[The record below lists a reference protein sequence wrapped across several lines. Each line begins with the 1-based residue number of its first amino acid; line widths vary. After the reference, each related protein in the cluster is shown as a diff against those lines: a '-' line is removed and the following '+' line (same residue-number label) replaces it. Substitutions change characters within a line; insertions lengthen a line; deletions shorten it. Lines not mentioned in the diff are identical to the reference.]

1 MPREIARELTPAL
14 GNSRSILRCAP
25 AGGSLRRM
33 TLRLLLGIA
42 LCIFAGCHSEKKSAG
57 VPKEYEPRAGD
68 FVFQS
73 LPHNPLIDAIEGSSG
88 SPFSHCGIVKRRG
101 EQWVVIEAI
110 GPVKETTLSWWIAQ
124 GRDKAFVTY
133 RLREPLTQKIPAII
147 AAAEKYEG
155 RPYDIHYDMDD
166 EKIYCSELLYK
177 AVRDATGRK
186 LGKIRKLGELNWRP
200 YEQVIR
206 NIENGNLPLDR
217 EMITPRDFSEAPELQ
232 QIFRSRM

>member
-1 MPREIARELTPAL
+1 M
-14 GNSRSILRCAP
+14 N
-25 AGGSLRRM
+25 
-33 TLRLLLGIA
+33 LRLLLGLA
-42 LCIFAGCHSEKKSAG
+42 LCIFSGCRAEKKNAA
-57 VPKEYEPRAGD
+57 VPSEYEPQAGD

-73 LPHNPLIDAIEGSSG
+73 LPHDPLVDAIEGSSG

-124 GRDKAFVTY
+124 GRDKAFVAF
-133 RLREPLTQKIPAII
+133 RLRDPLVKKVPPIL

-177 AVRDATGRK
+177 SVRDATGRQ
-186 LGKIRKLGELNWRP
+186 LGKIRKLGELHWQP

-206 NIENGNLPLDR
+206 RIENGNLPLDR
-217 EMITPRDFSEAPELQ
+217 EMITPRDFSEAPELR

>member
-1 MPREIARELTPAL
+1 MP
-14 GNSRSILRCAP
+14 
-25 AGGSLRRM
+25 RM
-33 TLRLLLGIA
+33 TLRLILAIA
-42 LCIFAGCHSEKKSAG
+42 LCIFAGCRSEKKSAAA
-57 VPKEYEPRAGD
+57 PTEYDPQAGD

-73 LPHNPLIDAIEGSSG
+73 LPHNALIDAIEGSSG
-88 SPFSHCGIVKRRG
+88 SPFSHCGIVKKRAG
-101 EQWVVIEAI
+101 VKPHDPAWVVIEAI
-110 GPVKETTLSWWIAQ
+110 GPVKETRLSWWIAQ
-124 GRDKAFVTY
+124 GRDSADVVY
-133 RLREPLTQKIPAII
+133 RLRDPLVQKVPAII

-186 LGKIRKLGELNWRP
+186 LGKTRKLGELHWRP

-206 NIENGNLPLDR
+206 SIENGNLPLDR
-217 EMITPRDFSEAPELQ
+217 EMITPRDLSEAPELR

>member
-1 MPREIARELTPAL
+1 
-14 GNSRSILRCAP
+14 
-25 AGGSLRRM
+25 M
-33 TLRLLLGIA
+33 TRLFLPGIA
-42 LCIFAGCHSEKKSAG
+42 LCIFAGCRAEKKSAAA
-57 VPKEYEPRAGD
+57 PTEYAPQAGD

-88 SPFSHCGIVKRRG
+88 SPFSHCGIVKKRAVVKLHDPP
-101 EQWVVIEAI
+101 WVVIEAI
-110 GPVKETTLSWWIAQ
+110 GPVKETRLPFWIAQ
-124 GRDKAFVTY
+124 GRDSAYAVF
-133 RLREPLTQKIPAII
+133 RLREPLAKQVPAIL
-147 AAAEKYEG
+147 AAAGKYEG

-166 EKIYCSELLYK
+166 ENIYCSELLFK

-206 NIENGNLPLDR
+206 HIENGNLPLDR

-232 QIFRSRM
+232 PVFRSRM

>member
-1 MPREIARELTPAL
+1 MI
-14 GNSRSILRCAP
+14 
-25 AGGSLRRM
+25 
-33 TLRLLLGIA
+33 LRLLIGLA
-42 LCIFAGCHSEKKSAG
+42 LCIFVGCHSERKSAAASA
-57 VPKEYEPRAGD
+57 EYEPQAGD

-88 SPFSHCGIVKRRG
+88 SPFSHCGVVKKRDAVKPHDPF
-101 EQWVVIEAI
+101 WVVIEAI
-110 GPVKETTLSWWIAQ
+110 GPVKETPLSWWITQ
-124 GRDKAFVTY
+124 GRGSAYVVY
-133 RLREPLTQKIPAII
+133 RLNDPLAKKIPAII

-177 AVRDATGRK
+177 AVRDASGKK
-186 LGKIRKLGELNWRP
+186 LGKIRRLGELNWRP

-206 NIENGNLPLDR
+206 SIENGNLPLDR

-232 QIFRSRM
+232 QVFRSRM

>member
-1 MPREIARELTPAL
+1 MEL
-14 GNSRSILRCAP
+14 RI
-25 AGGSLRRM
+25 
-33 TLRLLLGIA
+33 LLGFA
-42 LCIFAGCHSEKKSAG
+42 LFIFTGCRSGNNDATAPTK
-57 VPKEYEPRAGD
+57 YEPQAGD

-124 GRDKAFVTY
+124 GRGKAYAAY
-133 RLREPLTQKIPAII
+133 RLRPPLEKKIPAII
-147 AAAEKYEG
+147 AAAERYEG
-155 RPYDIHYDMDD
+155 RPYDIQYDMDD
-166 EKIYCSELLYK
+166 GKIYCSELLYK

-200 YEQVIR
+200 YEKVIR
-206 NIENGNLPLDR
+206 SIENGGLPLER
-217 EMITPRDFSEAPELQ
+217 EMITPRDFSEAPELREV
-232 QIFRSRM
+232 FRSP

>member
-1 MPREIARELTPAL
+1 MF
-14 GNSRSILRCAP
+14 
-25 AGGSLRRM
+25 
-33 TLRLLLGIA
+33 LRLLLCACIA
-42 LCIFAGCHSEKKSAG
+42 IFPGCRSRQKTAAEPA
-57 VPKEYEPRAGD
+57 EYDPQAGD

-88 SPFSHCGIVKRRG
+88 SPFSHCGIVKQRAVAHKYSG
-101 EQWVVIEAI
+101 SWVVIEAI

-124 GRDKAFVTY
+124 GRGSGYVVF
-133 RLREPLTQKIPAII
+133 RLRDPLAKKVPAII
-147 AAAEKYEG
+147 AAAERYEG

-177 AVRDATGRK
+177 AVRDATGKKIGR
-186 LGKIRKLGELNWRP
+186 IRKLGELNWRP

-206 NIENGNLPLDR
+206 SIENGGLPLER

-232 QIFRSRM
+232 EVFRSKM

>member
-1 MPREIARELTPAL
+1 
-14 GNSRSILRCAP
+14 
-25 AGGSLRRM
+25 M
-33 TLRLLLGIA
+33 TLRILLGFA
-42 LCIFAGCHSEKKSAG
+42 LCILTGCRAGNNGSTAPVK
-57 VPKEYEPRAGD
+57 YEPQAGD

-124 GRDKAFVTY
+124 GRDKAYAAY
-133 RLREPLTQKIPAII
+133 RLRPPLEKKIPEII
-147 AAAEKYEG
+147 AAAERYEG
-155 RPYDIHYDMDD
+155 RPYDINYDLDD
-166 EKIYCSELLYK
+166 AKIYCSELLYK

-206 NIENGNLPLDR
+206 SIENGGLPLER
-217 EMITPRDFSEAPELQ
+217 EMITPRDFAEAPELREV
-232 QIFRSRM
+232 FRSRM

>member
-1 MPREIARELTPAL
+1 MF
-14 GNSRSILRCAP
+14 LRPLFCACV
-25 AGGSLRRM
+25 AIVS
-33 TLRLLLGIA
+33 
-42 LCIFAGCHSEKKSAG
+42 GCRPPQDGAAT
-57 VPKEYEPRAGD
+57 VPLEFQMQAGD

-73 LPHNPLIDAIEGSSG
+73 LPHDPLVDAIEGSSG
-88 SPFSHCGIVKRRG
+88 SPFSHCGIVKKHG

-124 GRDKAFVTY
+124 GRGKGFVAF
-133 RLREPLTQKIPAII
+133 RLRDPLAKKIPAII

-177 AVRDATGRK
+177 SVRDATGKKLGTVRK
-186 LGKIRKLGELNWRP
+186 LGDLKWQP
-200 YEQVIR
+200 YEKVIR
-206 NIENGNLPLDR
+206 HIENGRLPLDR

-232 QIFRSRM
+232 KVFRSRM